1 MKGIQS
7 NDGAFQP
14 DISFEGMLYEKRGVF
29 LSRGDEDS
37 TESLTK
43 KYCEM
48 AVYSISVLIAARE
61 SSCVSCPS
69 AEAETLFRDEV
80 KYNPNAANFVPKMSE
95 GSLICA

>member
-69 AEAETLFRDEV
+69 AEAKLFLEM
-80 KYNPNAANFVPKMSE
+80 KLSTIPMQSILFLK
-95 GSLICA
+95 